1 MTDLLTALQS
11 AERGS
16 RELDALLWDLIDDR
30 PRHDLDGSGAAIWK
44 RDPDDEVAFDG
55 PPPFSTSLDAA
66 LALVERVLPGWWP
79 SVAQVGPGKWSA
91 DIYDPSDKR
100 SLSPAHA
107 PTPPLAL
114 VIALV
119 RAKEARDA

>member
-16 RELDALLWDLIDDR
+16 RELDALVEKTLGLAITTDR
-30 PRHDLDGSGAAIWK
+30 TGLAMAGDGT
-44 RDPDDEVAFDG
+44 RYRVPHYT
-55 PPPFSTSLDAA
+55 TSIDAA
-66 LALVERVLPGWWP
+66 LALVERELPGARVMVERCHDGTGW
-79 SVAQVGPGKWSA
+79 AMIQVSA
-91 DIYDPSDKR
+91 G
-100 SLSPAHA
+100 SPRIMEEA

-119 RAKEARDA
+119 RAKEASDV

>member
-16 RELDALLWDLIDDR
+16 RELDYAVERLFGVGDFADTSFEAMEQHNEYAVPNYTTSIDA
-30 PRHDLDGSGAAIWK
+30 PQ
-44 RDPDDEVAFDG
+44 
-55 PPPFSTSLDAA
+55 
-66 LALVERVLPGWWP
+66 ALVERVLTGARVMVERHHDGTGW
-79 SVAQVGPGKWSA
+79 AMIQASA
-91 DIYDPSDKR
+91 GAR
-100 SLSPAHA
+100 RVMEEA

-119 RAKEARDA
+119 KAKEAVS

>member
-16 RELDALLWDLIDDR
+16 RELDALVEKTLGLAITTDR
-30 PRHDLDGSGAAIWK
+30 TGLAMAGDGT
-44 RDPDDEVAFDG
+44 RYRVPHYTT
-55 PPPFSTSLDAA
+55 STDAA
-66 LALVERVLPGWWP
+66 LALVERVCPGWWP
-79 SVAQVGPGKWSA
+79 AVAQVGPGKWSA
-91 DIYDPSDKR
+91 DIYDPSDTG
-100 SLSPAHA
+100 SQSPAHA

-119 RAKEARDA
+119 KAKEARDA